1 MTDNTKIH
9 EALQLLDAKD
19 NSHWTN
25 DGLPRVDIVAKLID
39 APSLS
44 RADITAAAPTFTREN
59 LTFEPTPPEQDNP
72 AAPAQEEGV
81 KTEENPAQDPAPSE
95 EQEKAK
101 EDQPEPS
108 PLPPATEIDEL
119 DEAAMELLAANDE
132 LTSYEA
138 EMSALA
144 AKKAAAQA
152 KVDALIEA
160 RALQDS
166 PHQNQKDIMAYL
178 EGQAK
183 LREQKAAALGVPAR
197 SRLDQALGFKRG
209 YGANRPSFGN

>member
-1 MTDNTKIH
+1 MIDNTKIH

-39 APSLS
+39 TPNLS

-59 LTFEPTPPEQDNP
+59 LTFEPTPPQQDNP
-72 AAPAQEEGV
+72 AAPAQEEGDA
-81 KTEENPAQDPAPSE
+81 THENPAQDPAP
-95 EQEKAK
+95 EQEQENAQ
-101 EDQPEPS
+101 EDQSEPS
-108 PLPPATEIDEL
+108 PLPPLDEL
-119 DEAAMELLAANDE
+119 DEAQLELDAATKELASLDE
-132 LTSYEA
+132 QLNALTK
-138 EMSALA
+138 
-144 AKKAAAQA
+144 KKAAAQA
-152 KVDALIEA
+152 KVDALLEA
-160 RALQDS
+160 RALHDS

-197 SRLDQALGFKRG
+197 SRLDQAMSFKRG
-209 YGANRPSFGN
+209 FGGNRPSFGN